1 MNIRPLCLLYTL
13 LCLSCSTVKNTS
25 APSVDLYSSAQ
36 EWPVKINDGWLSAK
50 TISYGSYTTSSRRNG
65 ISPAA
70 NITFVKT
77 TENAFNFNVKDSTEQ
92 ILVQSLNTPAVTFS
106 GRNLPETL
114 TKLPGATPLFYTLV
128 NGIQSAPLIRWELI
142 LKKPHYLELNENKAA
157 GVLRSPNE
165 DIGISAHNR
174 LGIVNSYEK
183 ICFEFRDHGTP
194 VAAVMPGAQPRV
206 WVSKRITKEKEKILA
221 AAIGALLLRE

>member
-1 MNIRPLCLLYTL
+1 MRSLCLLYAL
-13 LCLSCSTVKNTS
+13 LCISCSTVKRTTT
-25 APSVDLYSSAQ
+25 PSIDLYSSAQ

-50 TISYGSYTTSSRRNG
+50 TISYGKYTTSSRRNG
-65 ISPAA
+65 ISPAT

-77 TENAFNFNVKDSTEQ
+77 AENAFNFNVKDSSEQ

-106 GRNLPETL
+106 GRSLPEAL
-114 TKLPGATPLFYTLV
+114 AKLPGSAPLFYTLV
-128 NGIQSAPLIRWELI
+128 NGVQSAPLARWELI

-157 GVLRSPNE
+157 GVLRSPSE

-174 LGIVNSYEK
+174 FGIVNSYER
-183 ICFEFRDHGTP
+183 ICFEFREHGTP
-194 VAAVMPGAQPRV
+194 VAAVIPGTQPRV